1 ADDPKRVSQTPPSMV
16 KREADPLVSGI
27 NCSHQIPGFQVI
39 LWYKQDE
46 HKALKFLGSL
56 NYIVRNLEDDVKGK
70 ISFDGDG
77 SSHSSLNISALS
89 LADSGVYF
97 CAASLHSVAHPPQ
110 DNTKTLHNVQLH
122 THTLVRSEI
131 SS

>member
-1 ADDPKRVSQTPPSMV
+1 LYWSEVQGADDPKRVSQTPPFMV

-27 NCSHQIPGFQVI
+27 NCSHQISSFQVI

-46 HKALKFLGSL
+46 HKALKLLGILINSP
-56 NYIVRNLEDDVKGK
+56 NLEDDVKGK

-77 SSHSSLNISALS
+77 RSHSSLNISALS

-97 CAASLHSVAHPPQ
+97 CAARAGESLCDTGSEAYFGPG
-110 DNTKTLHNVQLH
+110 TKLTVL
-122 THTLVRSEI
+122 
-131 SS
+131 